1 MLHAIEPPSD
11 AALLAA
17 WAAGD
22 AAAGESLVRRHFATV
37 HRFFRTRVAESV
49 ADDLTQRSFLV
60 ALERH
65 ERFRVDG
72 SMRAFVLGIARLEL
86 LVHYRDQRKSAGVI
100 DPDRDPIPDGAT
112 GAAQLLERR
121 DDRRMLAR
129 ALRRLPLDLQIAVEL
144 HYWEQLSSF
153 EIAEVLDVPAPTI
166 RSRLQRARKLLEA
179 LLVEVDGTPAER
191 TESMATLNAWARDA
205 RALAERDDRG

>member
-1 MLHAIEPPSD
+1 
-11 AALLAA
+11 
-17 WAAGD
+17 
-22 AAAGESLVRRHFATV
+22 VRRHFATV
-37 HRFFRTRVAESV
+37 HRFFRGRVTETA

-65 ERFRVDG
+65 QRFRIDG
-72 SMRAFVLGIARLEL
+72 SMRAFLLGIARLEL
-86 LVHYRDQRKSAGVI
+86 LVHYRDQRKSAGVL
-100 DPDRDPIPDGAT
+100 DPDRDPLPDVAT

-153 EIAEVLDVPAPTI
+153 EIAEVLDVPAPTV
-166 RSRLQRARKLLEA
+166 RSRLQRARKLLEE

-191 TESMATLNAWARDA
+191 TESFATLSAWARDA
-205 RALAERDDRG
+205 RALAERDE

>member
-1 MLHAIEPPSD
+1 MLAAIEPSSD
-11 AALLAA
+11 ATLLAA

-22 AAAGESLVRRHFATV
+22 AAAGEDLVRRHFATV
-37 HRFFRTRVAESV
+37 HRFFRGRVADSA

-65 ERFRVDG
+65 DRFRTDG
-72 SMRAFVLGIARLEL
+72 SMRAFLLGVARLEL
-86 LVHYRDQRKSAGVI
+86 LVHLRAQRKPI
-100 DPDRDPIPDGAT
+100 DALDPERDPLPDLGT
-112 GAAQLLERR
+112 GAVQLLERR

-129 ALRRLPLDLQIAVEL
+129 ALRRLPLDLQIAIEL
-144 HYWEQLSSF
+144 HYWEQLSSH

-166 RSRLQRARKLLEA
+166 RSRLQRARKLLEG

-191 TESMATLNAWARDA
+191 TESLATLSAWARDA
-205 RALAERDDRG
+205 RALAERDDPE